1 MTIQQLIEACN
12 SRRQQIK
19 DLAAIE
25 AKEGQLTAEQL
36 TQFDKLT
43 TELGEHEARLN
54 RAKAAEALAIEE
66 ATPVV
71 SASAPAI
78 HVKSAPA
85 DYPGAKIARFGM
97 AIAAGKG
104 DLTDAAKFAKTEL
117 GDNDVA
123 MAVSTAEGSG
133 GALIPENLSND
144 FIELLRPK
152 SIVRMLGA
160 STVPLVNGNL
170 TIPRHTGGAISGY
183 KAENA
188 SRNAENQTLDDV
200 KLSAKTQMTIVP
212 ISNELIGRA
221 GRNVEGIFLRD
232 MLAATATRQ
241 DKAFIRDDG
250 TNNTPKGMRATALD
264 AGRIKA
270 FTGDKTDIL
279 VVDMYLDSLVLEL
292 EQSDSAM
299 VKPGW
304 GLSPRTAMYLYGL
317 RDGNGNKVYP
327 EMAQGMLKGY
337 PIGKTTNIPVNLGAT
352 DSKFSEIYF
361 ADFNDVIIGE
371 GENMTIDFS
380 REATYNDASG
390 NLISAYSA
398 NQSVLRLVT
407 SNDIGFRHVE
417 GLVVGTDISF

>member
-12 SRRQQIK
+12 SKRQQIK

-25 AKEGQLTAEQL
+25 AKDGQLTAEQL
-36 TQFDKLT
+36 TQFDTISKGLSDD
-43 TELGEHEARLN
+43 EARLN
-54 RAKAAEALAIEE
+54 RAKAAEALTIEQ
-66 ATPVV
+66 AQPIV
-71 SASAPAI
+71 SATAPSI

-104 DLTDAAKFAKTEL
+104 NLADAEKFAKTEL
-117 GDNDVA
+117 RDNDVA
-123 MAVSTAEGSG
+123 MAVSTAAGSG

-160 STVPLVNGNL
+160 SVVPLVNGNL

-221 GRNVEGIFLRD
+221 GRNVESIFLND

-250 TNNTPKGMRATALD
+250 TNNTPTGMRKTAEVG
-264 AGRIKA
+264 GRLKA
-270 FTGDKTDIL
+270 FAGDKADIK
-279 VVDMYLDSLVLEL
+279 VVDMYLDSLVLSL
-292 EQSDSAM
+292 EESDSAM
-299 VKPGW
+299 VRPGW

-327 EMAQGMLKGY
+327 EMAQGILKSY
-337 PIGKTTNIPVNLGAT
+337 PIGKTTNIPVNLGTGSA
-352 DSKFSEIYF
+352 FSEIYF

-371 GENMTIDFS
+371 SDTMTIDFS

-407 SNDIGFRHVE
+407 ANDIGFRHLE
-417 GLVVGTDISF
+417 GLVVGTEISF

>member
-19 DLAAIE
+19 DLAATE

-104 DLTDAAKFAKTEL
+104 NLADAAKFAKTEL

-160 STVPLVNGNL
+160 STVPLANGNL

-188 SRNAENQTLDDV
+188 SRNAESQTLDDV

-221 GRNVEGIFLRD
+221 GRKVEGYFLRD

-250 TNNTPKGMRATALD
+250 NNNTPKGMRATALD

-337 PIGKTTNIPVNLGAT
+337 PIGKTTNIPVNLGAA

>member
-12 SRRQQIK
+12 FKRQQIK

-25 AKEGQLTAEQL
+25 AKDGQLTAEQL
-36 TQFDKLT
+36 TQFDTISKGLSDD
-43 TELGEHEARLN
+43 EARLN
-54 RAKAAEALAIEE
+54 RAKAAEALTIEQ
-66 ATPVV
+66 AQPIV
-71 SASAPAI
+71 SATAPAI

-104 DLTDAAKFAKTEL
+104 NLADAEKFAKTEL
-117 GDNDVA
+117 RDNDVA

-133 GALIPENLSND
+133 GALIPENLSSD

-160 STVPLVNGNL
+160 RTIPLVNGNV

-221 GRNVEGIFLRD
+221 GRNVESIFLND

-250 TNNTPKGMRATALD
+250 TNNTPKGMRPTAVD
-264 AGRIKA
+264 GGRIKG
-270 FTGDKTDIL
+270 FTGDKADIQ
-279 VVDMYLDSLVLEL
+279 VVDMYLDSLVLTL
-292 EQSDSAM
+292 EESDSAM
-299 VKPGW
+299 VTPGW

-327 EMAQGMLKGY
+327 EMAQGMLKDY
-337 PIGKTTNIPVNLGAT
+337 PFGKTTNIPVNLGTGLA
-352 DSKFSEIYF
+352 FSEIYF

-371 GENMTIDFS
+371 SDTMTIDFS

-407 SNDIGFRHVE
+407 ANDIGFRHIE

>member
-12 SRRQQIK
+12 SKRQQIK

-25 AKEGQLTAEQL
+25 AKDGQLTAEQL
-36 TQFDKLT
+36 TQFDTISKGLSDD
-43 TELGEHEARLN
+43 EARLN
-54 RAKAAEALAIEE
+54 RAKAAEALTIEQ
-66 ATPVV
+66 AQPIV
-71 SASAPAI
+71 SATAPAI

-104 DLTDAAKFAKTEL
+104 NLADAEKFAKTEL
-117 GDNDVA
+117 RDNDVA

-133 GALIPENLSND
+133 GALIPENLSSD

-160 STVPLVNGNL
+160 SVVPLVNGNL

-221 GRNVEGIFLRD
+221 GRNVESIFLND

-250 TNNTPKGMRATALD
+250 TNNTPTGMRKTAEVG
-264 AGRIKA
+264 GRLKA
-270 FTGDKTDIL
+270 FAGDKADIQ
-279 VVDMYLDSLVLEL
+279 VVDMYLDSLVLSL
-292 EQSDSAM
+292 EESDSAM
-299 VKPGW
+299 VRPGW

-327 EMAQGMLKGY
+327 EMAQGMLKSY
-337 PIGKTTNIPVNLGAT
+337 PIGKTTNIPVNLGT
-352 DSKFSEIYF
+352 GLSFSEIYF

-371 GENMTIDFS
+371 SDTMTIDFS

-407 SNDIGFRHVE
+407 ANDIGFRHLE

>member
-12 SRRQQIK
+12 SKRQQIK

-25 AKEGQLTAEQL
+25 AKDGQLTAEQL
-36 TQFDKLT
+36 TQFDTISKGLSDD
-43 TELGEHEARLN
+43 EARLN
-54 RAKAAEALAIEE
+54 RAKAAEALTIEQ
-66 ATPVV
+66 AQPIV
-71 SASAPAI
+71 SATAPAI

-104 DLTDAAKFAKTEL
+104 NLADAEKFAKTEL
-117 GDNDVA
+117 RDNDVA

-133 GALIPENLSND
+133 GALIPENLSSD

-160 STVPLVNGNL
+160 SVVPLVNGSL

-221 GRNVEGIFLRD
+221 GRNVESIFLND

-250 TNNTPKGMRATALD
+250 TNNTPTGMRKTAEVG
-264 AGRIKA
+264 GRLKA
-270 FTGDKTDIL
+270 FAGDKADIQ
-279 VVDMYLDSLVLEL
+279 VVDMYLDSLVLAL
-292 EQSDSAM
+292 EESDSAM
-299 VKPGW
+299 VRPGW

-337 PIGKTTNIPVNLGAT
+337 PIGKTTNIPVNLGT
-352 DSKFSEIYF
+352 GLSFSEIYF

-371 GENMTIDFS
+371 SDTMTIDFS

-407 SNDIGFRHVE
+407 ANDIGFRHLE

>member
-12 SRRQQIK
+12 SKRQQIK

-25 AKEGQLTAEQL
+25 AKDGQLTAEQL
-36 TQFDKLT
+36 KQFDTISKGLSDD
-43 TELGEHEARLN
+43 EARLN
-54 RAKAAEALAIEE
+54 RAKAAEALTIEQ
-66 ATPVV
+66 AQPIV
-71 SASAPAI
+71 SATAPAI

-104 DLTDAAKFAKTEL
+104 NLADAEKFAKTEL
-117 GDNDVA
+117 RDNDVA

-133 GALIPENLSND
+133 GALIPENLSSD

-160 STVPLVNGNL
+160 SVVPLVNGSL

-221 GRNVEGIFLRD
+221 GRNVESIFLND

-250 TNNTPKGMRATALD
+250 TNNTPTGMRKTAEVG
-264 AGRIKA
+264 GRLKA
-270 FTGDKTDIL
+270 FAGDKADIQ
-279 VVDMYLDSLVLEL
+279 VVDMYLDSLVLAL
-292 EQSDSAM
+292 EESDSAM
-299 VKPGW
+299 VRPGW

-337 PIGKTTNIPVNLGAT
+337 PIGKTTNIPVNLGT
-352 DSKFSEIYF
+352 GLSFSEIYF

-371 GENMTIDFS
+371 SDTMTIDFS

-407 SNDIGFRHVE
+407 ANDIGFRHLE
-417 GLVVGTDISF
+417 GLVVGTEISF

>member
-12 SRRQQIK
+12 SKRQQIK

-25 AKEGQLTAEQL
+25 AKDGQLTAEQL
-36 TQFDKLT
+36 TQFDTISKGLSDD
-43 TELGEHEARLN
+43 EARLN
-54 RAKAAEALAIEE
+54 RAKAAEALTIEQ
-66 ATPVV
+66 AQPIV
-71 SASAPAI
+71 SATAPAI

-104 DLTDAAKFAKTEL
+104 NLADAEKFAKTEL
-117 GDNDVA
+117 RDNDVA

-133 GALIPENLSND
+133 GALIPENLSSD

-160 STVPLVNGNL
+160 SVVPLVNGSL

-221 GRNVEGIFLRD
+221 GRNVESIFLND

-250 TNNTPKGMRATALD
+250 TNNTPTGMRKTAEVG
-264 AGRIKA
+264 GRLKA
-270 FTGDKTDIL
+270 FAGDKADIQ
-279 VVDMYLDSLVLEL
+279 VVDMYLDSLVLAL
-292 EQSDSAM
+292 EESDSAM
-299 VKPGW
+299 VRPGW

-337 PIGKTTNIPVNLGAT
+337 PIGKTTNIPVNLGT
-352 DSKFSEIYF
+352 GLSFSEIYF

-371 GENMTIDFS
+371 SDSMTIDFS

-407 SNDIGFRHVE
+407 ANDIGFRHLE
-417 GLVVGTDISF
+417 GLVVGTEISF

>member
-12 SRRQQIK
+12 SKRQQIK

-25 AKEGQLTAEQL
+25 AKDGQLTAEQL
-36 TQFDKLT
+36 TQFDTISKGLT
-43 TELGEHEARLN
+43 DDETRLN
-54 RAKAAEALAIEE
+54 RAKAAEALTIEQ
-66 ATPVV
+66 AQPIV
-71 SASAPAI
+71 SATAPAI

-104 DLTDAAKFAKTEL
+104 NLADAEKFAKTEL
-117 GDNDVA
+117 RDNDVA

-133 GALIPENLSND
+133 GALIPENLSSD

-160 STVPLVNGNL
+160 SVVPLVNGSL

-221 GRNVEGIFLRD
+221 GRNVESIFLND

-250 TNNTPKGMRATALD
+250 TNNTPTGMRKTAEVG
-264 AGRIKA
+264 GRLKA
-270 FTGDKTDIL
+270 FAGDKADIQ
-279 VVDMYLDSLVLEL
+279 VVDMYLDSLVLAL
-292 EQSDSAM
+292 EESDSAM
-299 VKPGW
+299 VRPGW

-337 PIGKTTNIPVNLGAT
+337 PIGKTTNIPVNLGT
-352 DSKFSEIYF
+352 GLSFSEIYF

-371 GENMTIDFS
+371 SDTMTIDFS

-407 SNDIGFRHVE
+407 ANDIGFRHLE

>member
-1 MTIQQLIEACN
+1 MTIQQLIDACN
-12 SRRQQIK
+12 SRTQQIK
-19 DLAAIE
+19 DLAATE
-25 AKEGQLTAEQL
+25 AKDGQLTAEQL
-36 TQFDKLT
+36 TQFDNLT
-43 TELGEHEARLN
+43 TELKDYEARLN
-54 RAKAAEALAIEE
+54 RARAAEALAIEQAE
-66 ATPVV
+66 PIV
-71 SASAPAI
+71 SASAPSV

-104 DLTDAAKFAKTEL
+104 NLDDAEKFAKVEL
-117 GDNDVA
+117 RDNDVA
-123 MAVSTAEGSG
+123 MAVSTAAGSG
-133 GALIPENLSND
+133 GALIPENLSSD

-152 SIVRMLGA
+152 SIVRNLGA
-160 STVPLVNGNL
+160 RTIPLVNGSV

-183 KAENA
+183 KAENEP
-188 SRNAENQTLDDV
+188 RNAENQTLDDV

-221 GRNVEGIFLRD
+221 GRNVESIFLND

-250 TNNTPKGMRATALD
+250 TNNTPKGMRPTAVD
-264 AGRIKA
+264 GGRIKA
-270 FTGDKTDIL
+270 FTGDKADIQ
-279 VVDMYLDSLVLEL
+279 VIDMYLDSLVLTL
-292 EQSDSAM
+292 EESDSAM
-299 VKPGW
+299 VTPGW

-337 PIGKTTNIPVNLGAT
+337 PFGKTTNIPVNLGVGLA
-352 DSKFSEIYF
+352 FSEIYF
-361 ADFNDVIIGE
+361 ADFNDVLIGE
-371 GENMTIDFS
+371 SDTMTIDFS

-390 NLISAYSA
+390 NLVSAYSN

-407 SNDIGFRHVE
+407 ANDIGFRHVE

>member
-12 SRRQQIK
+12 SKRQQIK

-25 AKEGQLTAEQL
+25 AKDGQLTAEQL
-36 TQFDKLT
+36 KQFDTISKGLSDD
-43 TELGEHEARLN
+43 EARLN
-54 RAKAAEALAIEE
+54 RAKAAEALTIEQ
-66 ATPVV
+66 AQPIV
-71 SASAPAI
+71 SATAPAI

-104 DLTDAAKFAKTEL
+104 NLADAEKFAKTEL
-117 GDNDVA
+117 RDNDVA

-160 STVPLVNGNL
+160 SVVPLVNGNL

-221 GRNVEGIFLRD
+221 GRNVESIFLND

-250 TNNTPKGMRATALD
+250 TNNTPTGMRKTAEVG
-264 AGRIKA
+264 GRLKA
-270 FTGDKTDIL
+270 FAGDKADIQ
-279 VVDMYLDSLVLEL
+279 VVDMYLDSLVLSL
-292 EQSDSAM
+292 EESDSAM
-299 VKPGW
+299 VRPGW

-337 PIGKTTNIPVNLGAT
+337 PIGKTTNIPVNLGT
-352 DSKFSEIYF
+352 GLSFSEIYF

-371 GENMTIDFS
+371 SDTMTIDFS

-407 SNDIGFRHVE
+407 ANDIGFRHLE

>member
-12 SRRQQIK
+12 SKRQQIK

-25 AKEGQLTAEQL
+25 AKDGQLTAEQL
-36 TQFDKLT
+36 TQFDTISKGLSDD
-43 TELGEHEARLN
+43 EARLN
-54 RAKAAEALAIEE
+54 RAKAAEALTIEQ
-66 ATPVV
+66 AQPIV
-71 SASAPAI
+71 SATAPAI

-104 DLTDAAKFAKTEL
+104 NLADAEKFAKTEL
-117 GDNDVA
+117 RDNDVA

-133 GALIPENLSND
+133 GALIPENLSSD

-152 SIVRMLGA
+152 SIVRNLGA
-160 STVPLVNGNL
+160 RTIPLVNGNV

-183 KAENA
+183 KAENVP
-188 SRNAENQTLDDV
+188 RNAENQTLDDV

-221 GRNVEGIFLRD
+221 GRNVESIFLND

-250 TNNTPKGMRATALD
+250 TNNTPKGMRPTAVD
-264 AGRIKA
+264 GGRIKE
-270 FTGDKTDIL
+270 FTGDKADIQ
-279 VVDMYLDSLVLEL
+279 VVDMYLDSLVLTL
-292 EQSDSAM
+292 EESDSAM
-299 VKPGW
+299 VTPGW

-337 PIGKTTNIPVNLGAT
+337 PFGKTTNIPVNLGTGLA
-352 DSKFSEIYF
+352 FSEIYF
-361 ADFNDVIIGE
+361 ADFNDVLIGE
-371 GENMTIDFS
+371 SDTMTIDFS

-407 SNDIGFRHVE
+407 ANDIGFRHIE

>member
-12 SRRQQIK
+12 SKRQQIK

-25 AKEGQLTAEQL
+25 AKDGQLTAEQL
-36 TQFDKLT
+36 KQFDTISKGLSDD
-43 TELGEHEARLN
+43 EARLN
-54 RAKAAEALAIEE
+54 RAKAAEALTIEQ
-66 ATPVV
+66 AQPIV
-71 SASAPAI
+71 SATAPAI

-104 DLTDAAKFAKTEL
+104 NLADAEKFAKTEL
-117 GDNDVA
+117 RDNDVA

-133 GALIPENLSND
+133 GALIPENLSSD

-160 STVPLVNGNL
+160 SVVPLVNGSL

-221 GRNVEGIFLRD
+221 GRNVESIFLND

-250 TNNTPKGMRATALD
+250 TNNTPTGMRKTAEVG
-264 AGRIKA
+264 GRLKA
-270 FTGDKTDIL
+270 FAGD
-279 VVDMYLDSLVLEL
+279 
-292 EQSDSAM
+292 
-299 VKPGW
+299 
-304 GLSPRTAMYLYGL
+304 
-317 RDGNGNKVYP
+317 
-327 EMAQGMLKGY
+327 
-337 PIGKTTNIPVNLGAT
+337 
-352 DSKFSEIYF
+352 
-361 ADFNDVIIGE
+361 
-371 GENMTIDFS
+371 
-380 REATYNDASG
+380 
-390 NLISAYSA
+390 
-398 NQSVLRLVT
+398 
-407 SNDIGFRHVE
+407 
-417 GLVVGTDISF
+417 

>member
-12 SRRQQIK
+12 SKRQQIK

-25 AKEGQLTAEQL
+25 AKDGQLTAEQL
-36 TQFDKLT
+36 TQFDTISKGLSDD
-43 TELGEHEARLN
+43 EARLN
-54 RAKAAEALAIEE
+54 RAKAAEALTIEQ
-66 ATPVV
+66 AQPIV
-71 SASAPAI
+71 SATAPAI

-104 DLTDAAKFAKTEL
+104 NLADAEKFAKTEL
-117 GDNDVA
+117 RDNDVA

-133 GALIPENLSND
+133 GALIPENLSSD

-160 STVPLVNGNL
+160 SVVPLVNGSL

-221 GRNVEGIFLRD
+221 GRNVESIFLND

-250 TNNTPKGMRATALD
+250 TNNTPTGMRKTAEVG
-264 AGRIKA
+264 GRLKA
-270 FTGDKTDIL
+270 FAGDKADIQ
-279 VVDMYLDSLVLEL
+279 VVDMYLDSLVLAL
-292 EQSDSAM
+292 EESDSAM
-299 VKPGW
+299 VRPGW

-327 EMAQGMLKGY
+327 EMAQGMLKSY
-337 PIGKTTNIPVNLGAT
+337 PIGKTTNIPVNLGT
-352 DSKFSEIYF
+352 GLSFSEIYF

-371 GENMTIDFS
+371 SDTMTIDFS

-407 SNDIGFRHVE
+407 ANDIGFRHLE
-417 GLVVGTDISF
+417 GLVVGTEISF